1 MIDEFEKI
9 NEAERLNFLAKLSDM
24 YYELNMTQSE
34 IASKLSTTR
43 FKVSKLLQE
52 ARDKHVVE
60 ITINKPHSRVPK
72 LENILK
78 ENFDLK
84 DALVLDNKML
94 AYEETL
100 STLGKLGAQYVDD
113 LISEN
118 SIIGVLW
125 GKTLFNLIKN
135 LKPKK
140 KLPITTVQMVG
151 SAAKDN
157 TIVDSQELMRR
168 MARIYGGKCKYLYAP
183 LYIDND
189 YARKALMREPV
200 LSDTLFFANK
210 SDIIL
215 TGVGTT
221 DAMFSSSLWANYLER
236 VKQYN
241 LDDLKA
247 VGCIYGRVYNDL
259 GEEVDIDINQKV
271 IGIDTSAIRQA
282 NHVIG
287 IAAGKFK
294 AKAILGALR
303 GKYINTLITDDA
315 TASKILSL
323 AKIQF

>member
-125 GKTLFNLIKN
+125 GKTLLNLIKN

-140 KLPITTVQMVG
+140 KLPITTVQVVG

-183 LYIDND
+183 LYVDND
-189 YARKALMREPV
+189 YARKALMHEPV
-200 LSDTLFFANK
+200 LSDTIFFANK

-215 TGVGTT
+215 TGVGTI

-271 IGIDTSAIRQA
+271 IGIDTSTIRQA

>member
-9 NEAERLNFLAKLSDM
+9 NEAERLNFLAKLADM

-125 GKTLFNLIKN
+125 GKTLLNLIKN

-140 KLPITTVQMVG
+140 KLPITTVQVVG

-183 LYIDND
+183 LYVDND
-189 YARKALMREPV
+189 YARKALMHEPV
-200 LSDTLFFANK
+200 LSDTIFFANK

-215 TGVGTT
+215 TGVGTI

-259 GEEVDIDINQKV
+259 GEEVDVDINQKV

-282 NHVIG
+282 KHVIG

>member
-1 MIDEFEKI
+1 MDEFEKI
-9 NEAERLNFLAKLSDM
+9 NEAERLNFLAKLADM

-125 GKTLFNLIKN
+125 GKTLLNLIKN

-140 KLPITTVQMVG
+140 KLPITTVQVVG

-183 LYIDND
+183 LYVDND
-189 YARKALMREPV
+189 YARKALMHEPV
-200 LSDTLFFANK
+200 LSDTIFFANK

-215 TGVGTT
+215 TGVGTI

-259 GEEVDIDINQKV
+259 GEEVDVDINQKV

-282 NHVIG
+282 KHVIG

>member
-135 LKPKK
+135 CTGIVLLKG
-140 KLPITTVQMVG
+140 L
-151 SAAKDN
+151 
-157 TIVDSQELMRR
+157 
-168 MARIYGGKCKYLYAP
+168 
-183 LYIDND
+183 
-189 YARKALMREPV
+189 
-200 LSDTLFFANK
+200 
-210 SDIIL
+210 
-215 TGVGTT
+215 
-221 DAMFSSSLWANYLER
+221 
-236 VKQYN
+236 
-241 LDDLKA
+241 
-247 VGCIYGRVYNDL
+247 
-259 GEEVDIDINQKV
+259 
-271 IGIDTSAIRQA
+271 
-282 NHVIG
+282 
-287 IAAGKFK
+287 
-294 AKAILGALR
+294 
-303 GKYINTLITDDA
+303 
-315 TASKILSL
+315 
-323 AKIQF
+323 

>member
-9 NEAERLNFLAKLSDM
+9 NEAERLNFLAELSDM

-34 IASKLSTTR
+34 IANKLSTTR

-118 SIIGVLW
+118 SIVGVLW
-125 GKTLFNLIKN
+125 GKTLLNLIKN

-168 MARIYGGKCKYLYAP
+168 MAKIYGGKCKYLYAP
-183 LYIDND
+183 LYVDND
-189 YARKALMREPV
+189 YARKALMHEPV
-200 LSDTLFFANK
+200 LSDTIFFANK

-294 AKAILGALR
+294 AKAILGAIR

>member
-1 MIDEFEKI
+1 MDEFEKI
-9 NEAERLNFLAKLSDM
+9 NEAERLNFLAELSDM

-34 IASKLSTTR
+34 IANKLSTTR

-118 SIIGVLW
+118 SIVGVLW
-125 GKTLFNLIKN
+125 GKTLLNLIKN

-168 MARIYGGKCKYLYAP
+168 MAKIYGGKCKYLYAP
-183 LYIDND
+183 LYVDND
-189 YARKALMREPV
+189 YARKALMHEPV
-200 LSDTLFFANK
+200 LSDTIFFANK

-294 AKAILGALR
+294 AKAILGAIR

>member
-9 NEAERLNFLAKLSDM
+9 NEAERLNFLAELSDM

-34 IASKLSTTR
+34 IANKLSTTR

-118 SIIGVLW
+118 SIVGVLW
-125 GKTLFNLIKN
+125 GKTLLNLIKN

-168 MARIYGGKCKYLYAP
+168 MAKIYGGKCKYLYAP
-183 LYIDND
+183 LYVDND
-189 YARKALMREPV
+189 YARKALMHEPV
-200 LSDTLFFANK
+200 LSDTIFFANK

-236 VKQYN
+236 VKQYY

-247 VGCIYGRVYNDL
+247 VGCIYGHVYNDL

-294 AKAILGALR
+294 AKAILGAIR

>member
-9 NEAERLNFLAKLSDM
+9 NEAERLNFLAELSYM

-34 IASKLSTTR
+34 IANKLSTTR

-60 ITINKPHSRVPK
+60 ITINKPHSRLPR

-78 ENFDLK
+78 ENFGLK
-84 DALVLDNKML
+84 DALVLDNKVL

-100 STLGKLGAQYVDD
+100 NALGKLGAQYVDN

-118 SIIGVLW
+118 SIIGILW
-125 GKTLFNLIKN
+125 GKTLLNLIKN

-140 KLPITTVQMVG
+140 KLPITVVQIVG

-168 MARIYGGKCKYLYAP
+168 TANIYGGKCKYLYAP
-183 LYIDND
+183 LYVDND
-189 YARKALMREPV
+189 YARKALMHEPV
-200 LSDTLFFANK
+200 LSDTIFFANK

-259 GEEVDIDINQKV
+259 GEEIDIDINQKV
-271 IGIDTSAIRQA
+271 IGIDTSSIRQA
-282 NHVIG
+282 SHVIG

-315 TASKILSL
+315 TASKVLSL

>member
-1 MIDEFEKI
+1 MDEFEKI
-9 NEAERLNFLAKLSDM
+9 NETERLNFLAEISDM

-34 IASKLSTTR
+34 IAAKLSTTR

-60 ITINKPHSRVPK
+60 ITISKPHSRVPK
-72 LENILK
+72 LENVLK

-84 DALVLDNKML
+84 DALVLDNKVF

-100 STLGKLGAQYVDD
+100 NTLGKLGAQYVDN

-125 GKTLFNLIKN
+125 GKTLLNLIKN

-140 KLPITTVQMVG
+140 KLPITAVQIVG
-151 SAAKDN
+151 AAAKDV
-157 TIVDSQELMRR
+157 TIVDSQELMRNL
-168 MARIYGGKCKYLYAP
+168 ANTYGGKCKYLYAP

-200 LSDTLFFANK
+200 LSDTLFLANK

-215 TGVGTT
+215 TGIGTT

-236 VKQYN
+236 VKQYS

-247 VGCIYGRVYNDL
+247 VGCIYGRVYNEL
-259 GEEVDIDINQKV
+259 GEEIDIDINQKV
-271 IGIDTSAIRQA
+271 IGIDTSSIRRV

>member
-9 NEAERLNFLAKLSDM
+9 NEAERLNFLAELSDM

-34 IASKLSTTR
+34 IANKLSTTR

-118 SIIGVLW
+118 SIVGVLW
-125 GKTLFNLIKN
+125 GKTLLNLIKN

-168 MARIYGGKCKYLYAP
+168 MAKIYGGKCKYLYAP
-183 LYIDND
+183 LYVDND
-189 YARKALMREPV
+189 YARKALMHEPV
-200 LSDTLFFANK
+200 LSDTIFFANK

-236 VKQYN
+236 VKQYY

-294 AKAILGALR
+294 AKAILGAIR

>member
-1 MIDEFEKI
+1 MMC
-9 NEAERLNFLAKLSDM
+9 FL
-24 YYELNMTQSE
+24 Q
-34 IASKLSTTR
+34 I
-43 FKVSKLLQE
+43 SKLLQE

-118 SIIGVLW
+118 SIVGVLW
-125 GKTLFNLIKN
+125 GKTLLNLIKN

-168 MARIYGGKCKYLYAP
+168 MAKIYGGKCKYLYAP
-183 LYIDND
+183 LYVDND
-189 YARKALMREPV
+189 YARKALMHEPV
-200 LSDTLFFANK
+200 LSDTIFFANK

-236 VKQYN
+236 VKQYY

-294 AKAILGALR
+294 AKAILGAIR